1 MPRLVHCAKLGRELP
16 GMTFKPFPNE
26 LGQRIYDHVSQ
37 EAWKLWLDHFKMIL
51 NEYRLAPGDP
61 RTTAILYQQAEQFLF
76 GETAEVPPDYRPP
89 TAKE

>member
-1 MPRLVHCAKLGRELP
+1 MARLVHCAKLGRELP